1 MSASLAN
8 IHQSNGINLVVYKT
22 SPPYP
27 CLTLLKNACILI
39 YANSEFLFPA
49 ANVGYQGTVN
59 AAIRLAES
67 FI

>member
-39 YANSEFLFPA
+39 YANSEFLFPP
-49 ANVGYQGTVN
+49 ANVGY
-59 AAIRLAES
+59 
-67 FI
+67 